1 MDLPLD
7 SINSTVRALIS
18 GVKLLRSR
26 RGIAATFRGK
36 ITRRAAPRFAMLV
49 ERGEAPH
56 ANEAFSDG

>member
-36 ITRRAAPRFAMLV
+36 ITRRAASRFAMLV